1 MKPLLYVAAV
11 LLMSVS
17 CKKEVP
23 AEYVFIPRPE
33 LDCDDGTCCGELP
46 GVRYQF
52 ITEFKDEPVS
62 FGRGSFVTVSF
73 KNSIA
78 GKPRSAIVCDLSL
91 DIVKDWEITT
101 PAPFTNETLQYKH
114 RISGKLYDDKNVRP
128 FCVDCGLPFMVRIE
142 KWEFIK

>member
-1 MKPLLYVAAV
+1 MKHVMKPLLYVAAV

-23 AEYVFIPRPE
+23 ADFVFVPRPE
-33 LDCDDGTCCGELP
+33 LDCDDGTCCGELV

-52 ITEFKDEPVS
+52 ITEFRDEPVS
-62 FGRGSFVTVSF
+62 FGRESFVSVSF

-91 DIVKDWEITT
+91 EMVKDWETT
-101 PAPFTNETLQYKH
+101 AAETHQYKY
-114 RISGKLYDDKNVRP
+114 RISGKLYDNRN
-128 FCVDCGLPFMVRIE
+128 FLPLCINCALPYYVRIE
-142 KWEFIK
+142 KWELIK